1 MISEER
7 LSVCRSDH
15 TPLLATYCIVCI
27 VYTVI
32 ISNQKIV
39 FWLLLH
45 KANIA
50 MVTSVYIYICSVS
63 CIWWFVYPYKG
74 TCIPGRK
81 NRVGLKKTARVAQG
95 KILAT

>member
-50 MVTSVYIYICSVS
+50 MVTSVYIYIYVLCHVFGGLY
-63 CIWWFVYPYKG
+63 ILTRVHVYPEE
-74 TCIPGRK
+74 
-81 NRVGLKKTARVAQG
+81 
-95 KILAT
+95 KIG

>member
-32 ISNQKIV
+32 VSNQKIV

-50 MVTSVYIYICSVS
+50 MVTSVYIYMFCVMYLVV
-63 CIWWFVYPYKG
+63 CISLQGYMY
-74 TCIPGRK
+74 TRK
-81 NRVGLKKTARVAQG
+81 KK
-95 KILAT
+95 